1 MRVAIGSDHAGFRLK
16 QELLGEVAAQG
27 HAVLD
32 LGTDSEDPIDYPD
45 IAAAVASA
53 VREDRADR
61 GILVCG
67 SGAGAAVAAN
77 KVRGIRAATAH
88 DTYTGHQ
95 AVEHDDVNVLTLGSR
110 VIARELAA
118 EIVVAF
124 LGAEFSGEERHVRR
138 LGKVQALEESF

>member
-77 KVRGIRAATAH
+77 KVRGIRAATA
-88 DTYTGHQ
+88 
-95 AVEHDDVNVLTLGSR
+95 
-110 VIARELAA
+110 
-118 EIVVAF
+118 
-124 LGAEFSGEERHVRR
+124 
-138 LGKVQALEESF
+138 